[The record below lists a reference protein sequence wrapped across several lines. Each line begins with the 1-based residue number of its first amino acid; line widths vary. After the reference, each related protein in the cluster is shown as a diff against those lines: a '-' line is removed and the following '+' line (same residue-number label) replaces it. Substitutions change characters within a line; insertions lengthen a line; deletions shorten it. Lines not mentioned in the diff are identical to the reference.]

1 MARANIMILHITSL
15 LGGGVDR
22 HVRDIVRSTGGPH
35 LVWHV
40 GERAE
45 VMEIPGERYIALEPA
60 AIDAEPGAMTS
71 WMASRN
77 ARVVHAHS
85 LEPKVKTRAR
95 ATALPT
101 IVTLHDVLFLRRD
114 AFEEGAVL
122 EPDRAW
128 LDDNARFLREA
139 QAVIAPSE
147 FIADLA
153 RRHIDGL
160 EVGVIPNGS
169 REYSSADPHVRP
181 EFAEHK
187 PEHVVVVLGAVGP
200 HKGSDVLEAL
210 GRSLEGSGIAIVVV
224 GYLDRQL
231 LPGWRMPGSFFVHGA
246 YSDDDVPGLVRAY
259 GAELALFPN
268 RAPESFSYAL
278 SDLWACGLP
287 VLAAPRGALEERIR
301 RHGGG
306 WLLPDDF
313 DAAAIA
319 ARLRELFSE
328 RGSAE
333 RARVKS
339 LLSQPDPGRV
349 PALDTMARS
358 LDALYHRFGLDA
370 KHPASSEAAAI
381 ERLIASNID
390 GSIFRAELA
399 RLADEFAQEVR
410 AHARTREAA
419 REAIEKLEKSSR
431 EWSEKLE
438 RDIASLKADVDR
450 EVAERRALGE
460 ENAQL
465 RIHKAAFDLLPEII
479 RKWLLKKIL
488 NARS

>member
-1 MARANIMILHITSL
+1 MILHITSL

-45 VMEIPGERYIALEPA
+45 VMEIPDERYIALEPA
-60 AIDAEPGAMTS
+60 AVDADPEAMTR
-71 WMASRN
+71 WAGSRN
-77 ARVVHAHS
+77 ASLAHVHS
-85 LEPKVKTRAR
+85 LEPKVKARAR
-95 ATALPT
+95 ALALPT
-101 IVTLHDVLFLRRD
+101 VVTLHDVLFLRPD
-114 AFEEGAVL
+114 AFEEGAAL
-122 EPDRAW
+122 EPDPAW
-128 LDDNARFLREA
+128 LEDNARFLRDA
-139 QAVIAPSE
+139 RAIVAPSE
-147 FIADLA
+147 FVADLA
-153 RRHIDGL
+153 RRHVDGID
-160 EVGVIPNGS
+160 VRVIPNGS
-169 REYSSADPHVRP
+169 RDFGTSREVRARP
-181 EFAEHK
+181 EFAEHQ
-187 PEHVVVVLGAVGP
+187 PVHVVAVLGAIGP

-210 GRSLEGSGIAIVVV
+210 GRTLEASGIAIVVI

-231 LPGWRMPGSFFVHGA
+231 LPGWRVPGSFFIHGA

-259 GAELALFPN
+259 GAQLALFPN

-287 VLAAPRGALEERIR
+287 VLAAPRGALAERIR

-313 DAAAIA
+313 DAATIA
-319 ARLRELFSE
+319 ARLRELFSG
-328 RGSAE
+328 RGGAE

-349 PALDTMARS
+349 PPLDTMARS
-358 LDALYHRFGLDA
+358 LDALYDRFGLDA
-370 KHPASSEAAAI
+370 SRPAAGDPAAI

-390 GSIFRAELA
+390 GSIFRVELA
-399 RLADEFAQEVR
+399 RLADEFAQEIR
-410 AHARTREAA
+410 AHAETREAS
-419 REAIEKLEKSSR
+419 REAIEQLEKNSR
-431 EWSEKLE
+431 GWSEKLE
-438 RDIASLKADVDR
+438 RDIAALKGDIER
-450 EVAERRALGE
+450 EAAERRALGE

-465 RIHKAAFDLLPEII
+465 RIHKAAFDLLPEVI
-479 RKWLLKKIL
+479 RKLLLKRIL